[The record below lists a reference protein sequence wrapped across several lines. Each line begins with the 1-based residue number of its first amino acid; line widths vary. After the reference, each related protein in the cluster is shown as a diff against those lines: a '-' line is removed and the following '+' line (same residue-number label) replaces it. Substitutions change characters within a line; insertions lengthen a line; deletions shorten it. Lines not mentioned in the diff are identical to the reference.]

1 MLQFELLK
9 NHAGIV
15 LIGDYL
21 TLLELHA
28 LVHRVNEECP
38 YIRDK
43 EGAFLG
49 LAYDLRKAYEQQ
61 RRVIAPPDHTP
72 EMGPRYG
79 VEILWPV
86 LLFQAHLLRQGLSWM
101 PHGTGDQ
108 ALAYSL
114 EHVIECALVADFK
127 DAAGAIKHAWR
138 HMNIRPDEADRKL
151 DARGALFS
159 SWGKARRKRSLADLL
174 ESFSPMY
181 EVTFQIWANR
191 DNHGKLDPAEIEAWQ
206 GAEWPD
212 PKW

>member
-49 LAYDLRKAYEQQ
+49 LAYDLRKAYELQ
-61 RRVIAPPDHTP
+61 RRVIAPPSHTP
-72 EMGPRYG
+72 QMGPRYG

-86 LLFQAHLLRQGLSWM
+86 LLFQARLLRQGLSWV
-101 PHGTGDQ
+101 PHRSGDQ
-108 ALAYSL
+108 SL
-114 EHVIECALVADFK
+114 IYGLEEVIESALEADFK
-127 DAAGAIKHAWR
+127 DRADAIKGAWR
-138 HMNIRPDEADRKL
+138 NMVLSRDDDDLKL
-151 DARGALFS
+151 RTRGALFCF
-159 SWGKARRKRSLADLL
+159 WRKARRRQSLADLL

-181 EVTFQIWANR
+181 EITYQCWAKLPR
-191 DNHGKLDPAEIEAWQ
+191 HGKLDPAEIEAWE
-206 GAEWPD
+206 GADWPD